1 MNFVDIL
8 IWGIL
13 LGFVA
18 KGFMK
23 GLVREVCTMLG
34 LIVGCW
40 AAFRYYPAV
49 AGVLR
54 PVIHLPTGIAA
65 VISFI
70 LIFITVGLLFYFLGH
85 LLTVVFKIALLGGV
99 NRIGGVVF
107 GFLQGALLLSI
118 LLYLGSARS
127 APDKLKQ
134 QIQRSR
140 SAPAFVT
147 CGRDIIAGW
156 EHETGGTART
166 R

>member
-8 IWGIL
+8 IWVIL
-13 LGFVA
+13 LGFAV

-23 GLVREVCTMLG
+23 GLVREVCSMLG

-54 PVIHLPTGIAA
+54 PFIHLPNSIAA

-70 LIFITVGLLFYFLGH
+70 LIFITIGLLFYFLGH
-85 LLTVVFKIALLGGV
+85 LLTVVFKIALLGGI
-99 NRIGGVVF
+99 NRIGGVLF
-107 GFLQGALLLSI
+107 GFLQGALLLCI
-118 LLYLGSARS
+118 LLYLGSAR
-127 APDKLKQ
+127 AVPDALKLR
-134 QIQRSR
+134 IQHSK

-147 CGRDIIAGW
+147 CGREIIAGW
-156 EHETGGTART
+156 EHEAGAVKT